1 MDPRSP
7 ATPEVLAE
15 QFQLGKEI
23 FSKTLEAR
31 RALAEISSL
40 QKRLAGVEQGPAG
53 QAAQFKSALTEV
65 ESSVNKIV
73 ATIERSPQ
81 QGPGLRDAYNGL
93 ASALQVVES
102 GDRPVPTQA
111 VSVYQ
116 QSSQQV
122 DACIREWA
130 EFKQVKL
137 PQFNQQLRRANLAP
151 ITLGKEEQGFE

>member
-1 MDPRSP
+1 
-7 ATPEVLAE
+7 
-15 QFQLGKEI
+15 
-23 FSKTLEAR
+23 
-31 RALAEISSL
+31 
-40 QKRLAGVEQGPAG
+40 
-53 QAAQFKSALTEV
+53 
-65 ESSVNKIV
+65 VNKIV